1 MNNPRRYFVR
11 HLTIALISFL
21 SSVPLLWTA
30 AQADEPKDVYE
41 MEVLG
46 VAATQGGDQTAILL
60 RSKGEKRELTLFV
73 GPLEAQ
79 SIAVPLQQLKPPRP
93 LTHDLTLSLLA
104 TLHSQLRRVTIS
116 DVKDNTYYATLSLE
130 ADGKE
135 IAIDSRPS
143 DAIALALRAGVPIYA
158 THKALDS
165 ASANRSPK

>member
-1 MNNPRRYFVR
+1 
-11 HLTIALISFL
+11 
-21 SSVPLLWTA
+21 
-30 AQADEPKDVYE
+30 

-46 VAATQGGDQTAILL
+46 VAATQGGDLSAGQAGQTAILL

-104 TLHSQLRRVTIS
+104 ALHSQLRRVTIS
-116 DVKDNTYYATLSLE
+116 DVKENTYYATLYLE

-165 ASANRSPK
+165 TRSKQLPR